1 MMCVSSIMKLIKLV
15 AVLVALIGVCALLVV
30 GAPALYG
37 QARADR
43 FPPDLLALLGPGAEI
58 GVSVREADTKENEGV
73 VIEEIRPGSP
83 AEKAG
88 LKTADVVVEFDGERV
103 RSARQFSRL
112 VQETPP
118 GRTVKASVLRDGRR
132 ADVQITPAARGRAN
146 LRIDG
151 DRIRARLGDLADRI
165 PSLLDGE
172 SSRGRLGVTVQE
184 MPKQLADYFGAS
196 SGVLVSAVADNSPA
210 ARAGLK
216 AGDVITSVNGVSV
229 RWRGD
234 LMRQLVDGT
243 DSREVTIG
251 IVRDKKESTLK
262 ATIEAR
268 RKS

>member
-1 MMCVSSIMKLIKLV
+1 MKLIKLV
-15 AVLVALIGVCALLVV
+15 AVLVAVIAVCALLLV

-43 FPPDLLALLGPGAEI
+43 FPPDLLTLLGPGGEI
-58 GVSVREADTKENEGV
+58 GVSVREADAKEHEGV

-118 GRTVKASVLRDGRR
+118 GRTVRASVRRDGRR
-132 ADVQITPAARGRAN
+132 ADVQITPAAGGRAN

-165 PSLLDGE
+165 PSFVDGE
-172 SSRGRLGVTVQE
+172 SSRGRLGATVQE

-210 ARAGLK
+210 SRAGLK

-229 RWRGD
+229 RSRGD
-234 LMRQLVDGT
+234 LMRRLVDGA

-251 IVRDKKESTLK
+251 IVRDEKEDTLK

-268 RKS
+268 RQPSRSSRPA

>member
-1 MMCVSSIMKLIKLV
+1 MKLIKLIG
-15 AVLVALIGVCALLVV
+15 VLVAIAGVCALVVV
-30 GAPALYG
+30 GAPALYS

-43 FPPDLLALLGPGAEI
+43 FSPDLLMLLGPGSEI
-58 GVSVREADTKENEGV
+58 GVSVREAGAKENDGV
-73 VIEEIRPGSP
+73 VIEEVRPGSP

-88 LKTADVVVEFDGERV
+88 LKTADILVEFDGERV

-132 ADVQITPAARGRAN
+132 TDVQITPAAGGRAN

-165 PSLLDGE
+165 PSFVDAA
-172 SSRGRLGVTVQE
+172 SSRGRLGATVQE
-184 MPKQLADYFGAS
+184 IPKQLADYFGAAG
-196 SGVLVSAVADNSPA
+196 GVLVSAVADDSPA
-210 ARAGLK
+210 ARAGLR

-229 RWRGD
+229 RSRGD
-234 LMRQLVDGT
+234 LMRQLVDGS

-268 RKS
+268 RRPS